1 MNIQNAINA
10 YGVPSGKSGNSTGL
24 EEALKKI
31 GAPVNGSREVG
42 FKESIEAAFTTQ
54 EVTESALQSELYSK
68 NISGEDSAARKFE
81 EKTEAEQNQE
91 RLDNTAHRMT
101 TEDMETLINEGF
113 DIFDMTAEAMQAAL
127 DRIKLQ
133 KEMFETAQAGQ
144 IEKLTE
150 QKEAVIA
157 QAIANLPNNPNAER
171 IAEKLVKANLPV
183 TQLNMERVAQAMDM
197 VGSDT
202 RVSKDEAEY
211 LIRNKLAPTPEN
223 LAEARS
229 AHSSL
234 NKKERPLSPEA
245 WKQLEPTVT
254 HLLFQAG
261 LRSGREMTE
270 AAQDFIRKDIP
281 LTAENLKA
289 YAQITKIKLGDEDI
303 LTKAV
308 DAISV
313 GQDPKQMNLLSATN
327 KQVRQIV
334 QNTRNVTDTAVNVAV
349 AKNMER
355 TGAETANG
363 VNLTLSDLHEAQ
375 EEVDKKSPEVP
386 RLLEEYGNTGVGQAA
401 SIRARRQLEEI
412 KAKMT
417 FESAYRLEKEGIRID
432 TVSMSRLIDSLK
444 LLENRF
450 FSDFFAQAGIA
461 SGNYSPEDVALL
473 QQTTEILDGI
483 KDMPA
488 SLIYTT
494 VDKADTITLNEFNE
508 AGQSFKNTSFNRFS
522 QTLET
527 VMTAPDKKY
536 GDSFT
541 KAVQNVDSL
550 LKETGI
556 EVNDAT
562 RRAARILGYAEAAIN
577 RENIDKV
584 ADYDEKLQAVLKELH
599 PAVTVRM
606 IRDGIN
612 PLEKNLDEL
621 FSKITELKE
630 QEGIK
635 SDDTYSNFLVNL
647 ESRKNLTHD
656 EREAYVAI
664 YKALHQIESSEEQ
677 AVGGIFRRG
686 EEPTLKGLLTAVRSG
701 KAVGSDKFIDDTF
714 QNLAKIST
722 DVDNIENKI
731 RAGLGTSQ
739 GSDAALLNNLTES
752 ADKEIKEMTEDVHR
766 TAEEWV
772 HDLSELAA
780 NGENATRFLEDF
792 NILTTME
799 NIGAAKDMLAG
810 NTDIFKDW
818 KKYKRLETGEET
830 ELPDLVEAMDSKE
843 SLEKAYGEL
852 LDSTKAMKSALQ
864 KDPAMSKLDIKA
876 LKKVDVG
883 VRFMNRLSKR
893 EFYQI
898 PVDTG
903 SDIVNMN
910 VTVLN
915 NEEMNLSKVLVN
927 IPTVSLGTV
936 TLEASLEDHKMKC
949 FIKSTTKDGMALLQE
964 RQLNLF
970 ADFAAIGTK
979 IGSIYYGAEEVPAEK
994 YTYKTDGLYKN
1005 SQGSEGNSGSSAELY
1020 KIAKV
1025 FVLHVKQADSQ
1036 N

>member
-10 YGVPSGKSGNSTGL
+10 YGAPSSKSAPSTGL

-31 GAPVNGSREVG
+31 GAPKASGKSG
-42 FKESIEAAFTTQ
+42 FKDTIEAAFATA
-54 EVTESALQSELYSK
+54 EMSESALQSDLYSK
-68 NISGEDSAARKFE
+68 NISGEDSTAEKFE
-81 EKTEAEQNQE
+81 EKTEAERNQA
-91 RLDNTAHRMT
+91 RLSDTGNRMT
-101 TEDMETLINEGF
+101 TEDMEMLINEGF

-133 KEMFETAQAGQ
+133 KEMFDAAQAGQ
-144 IEKLTE
+144 IESL
-150 QKEAVIA
+150 KEDQAAVVA
-157 QAIANLPNNPNAER
+157 QAIANLPDVPDAR
-171 IAEKLVKANLPV
+171 LIADKLIKANLPL
-183 TQLNMERVAQAMDM
+183 TELNIERVSQALELA
-197 VGSDT
+197 GSET
-202 RVSKDEAEY
+202 RVSASEAEY
-211 LIRNKLAPTPEN
+211 LIRNKLAPTLEN
-223 LAEARS
+223 IAEART
-229 AHSSL
+229 AHAAL
-234 NKKERPLSPEA
+234 NKKERPLSQEA

-270 AAQDFIRKDIP
+270 AAQDFIKKDIP

-289 YAQITKIKLGDEDI
+289 YAQITKIKLGKDDI

-308 DAISV
+308 DAISI
-313 GQDPKQMNLLSATN
+313 GQDPKQMNLLSATG
-327 KQVRQIV
+327 KQVRKIV
-334 QNTRNVTDTAVNVAV
+334 ENTNKVSDTAVNVAV

-355 TGAETANG
+355 THAETANG
-363 VNLTLSDLHEAQ
+363 VNLTLSELNEAQ
-375 EEVDKKSPEVP
+375 EEVDRKSPEVS
-386 RLLEEYGNTGVGQAA
+386 RLLEDYSHTGVGQAA

-417 FESAYRLEKEGIRID
+417 FEAAYRLEKEGIRID

-444 LLENRF
+444 VLENRF
-450 FSDFFAQAGIA
+450 FSDFFTQAGIA
-461 SGNYSPEDVALL
+461 SGQYSPEDVDLL
-473 QQTTEILDGI
+473 RQTTQILDGI

-494 VDKADTITLNEFNE
+494 VDKADSITMNEFNE
-508 AGQSFKNTSFNRFS
+508 AGQNFKNTNFNRFS

-527 VMTAPDKKY
+527 VMTSPDKRY

-550 LKETGI
+550 LKQSGV
-556 EVNDAT
+556 EVNEAT
-562 RRAARILGYAEAAIN
+562 RRAARILGYAEAEIN
-577 RENIDKV
+577 RENLEKV
-584 ADYDEKLQAVLKELH
+584 ASYDEKLQSVLKELH

-621 FSKITELKE
+621 SRKISELKE

-664 YKALHQIESSEEQ
+664 YRALHQIEDSEEA

-701 KAVGSDKFIDDTF
+701 KAVGSENFINDTF

-722 DVDNIENKI
+722 DVDRIENKI
-731 RAGLGTSQ
+731 RAGLGNSK
-739 GSDAALLNNLTES
+739 GPDAELLNNLTEA

-772 HDLSELAA
+772 RDLQDLAA

-818 KKYKRLETGEET
+818 KKFKRLETGEET
-830 ELPDLVEAMDSKE
+830 ELPDFTDALESKE
-843 SLEKAYGEL
+843 SMEKAYGEF
-852 LDSTKAMKSALQ
+852 LDSTKQMKSALQ
-864 KDPAMSKLDIKA
+864 KDPSMTKLDIKS
-876 LKKVDVG
+876 LKKIDTG

-893 EFYQI
+893 EFFQI

-915 NEEMNLSKVLVN
+915 NEETALRKVMVN
-927 IPTVSLGTV
+927 IPTQTLGNV
-936 TLEASLEDHKMKC
+936 TLDASIEDNKMKC
-949 FIKSTTKDGMALLQE
+949 FIKSTTKEGMALLRD

-970 ADFAAIGTK
+970 ADLAGRNIE

-994 YTYKTDGLYKN
+994 YNYQTNGIYQN
-1005 SQGSEGNSGSSAELY
+1005 SQGSEAANPSSADLY
-1020 KIAKV
+1020 RIAKV
-1025 FVLHVKQADSQ
+1025 FVLHVKQADGQ